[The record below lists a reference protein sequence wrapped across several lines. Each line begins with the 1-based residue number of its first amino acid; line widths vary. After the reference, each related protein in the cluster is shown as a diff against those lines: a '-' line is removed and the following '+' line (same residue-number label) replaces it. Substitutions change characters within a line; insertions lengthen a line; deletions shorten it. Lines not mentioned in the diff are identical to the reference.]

1 MKKNILL
8 LLSVFL
14 IFQNFIVFGV
24 DTASRITDREIIEKL
39 AKLEQGQVG
48 LNQRMDSLESSL
60 NQRMDSLESS
70 LNNRMDDMN
79 NRMDDINNT
88 MLTLFGAIIAL
99 IVGIFGY
106 IAWDRRTMMKPMQT
120 RIESLEKDIQRDLD
134 LTHSEGSKLTRLIN
148 ALRELAGSDKK
159 VAELL
164 HKFSLM

>member
-70 LNNRMDDMN
+70 LNNRMDDM
-79 NRMDDINNT
+79 NNT